1 MAVVEKH
8 TLTETEC
15 YHCGSDIPPGSHFF
29 TTINGEEK
37 RMCCPG
43 CQAVAETIVAGGLDS
58 FYRHRGSDLNP
69 TSDLLE
75 LEAITKELALYDHPE
90 IQKDFVRDLGSD
102 QPSATLVIEGI
113 SCAACVWLLENHIT
127 KQPGVVKFSV
137 NLTNHRAQLTWQSNE
152 VKLSTLLG
160 EIIRI
165 GYKAHPYHPDKEE
178 QLLAQ
183 ESKRSI
189 IRLGVAGIGS
199 MQAMMFAA
207 AIYAAD
213 IAGTGMDDKY
223 VILMR
228 WASMVVSTP
237 VILYAALPF
246 LRNAIRDIKAR
257 HLTMDIPVSIAI
269 WGGYIASIWATVFNT
284 GEIWFESV
292 TMFAFLLLIGRFM
305 EMKARQRTGRAGNAL
320 LNLIPASALKLND
333 KGEEELV
340 SANTL
345 VPGDRILIKP
355 GQTIPADGIIVK
367 GFSSIDESALTGE
380 YMPLSKK
387 VNDSVVGGTINIE
400 NPIELEVVA
409 VGEKSRVSSIVRLL
423 ERAQSEKPYV
433 ARVADL
439 VARYFV
445 GASLIVAICVYTA
458 WYFIDPSK
466 AFWVT
471 LAVLVITCPCA
482 LSLATPTALT
492 AATGTLRQMGLLITR
507 GHVLESFSKATHIIF
522 DKTGTLTEGRL
533 AIQETHPLNGT
544 SSADALMWGAAL
556 EALSEHPIGRAFTPW
571 YCFSADAI
579 ENCVGQGI
587 QGKIKG
593 VAYRIGTPKYVMA
606 LSGQEIPA
614 MPDELRQWILLGNE
628 QGALAWFA
636 LDDQIRRETRQ
647 AIQKIKS
654 LGLSVEILTG
664 DTSPAVQRIAEKLD
678 IQIINSGM
686 SPEQKLERINQLQSE
701 GKQTIMVGDGI
712 NDIPVLVGAQTSVS
726 MGAATDLAKTN
737 ADAVL
742 TNNNLLTLADSI
754 VMARKT
760 RRIIKENLALS
771 IGYNII
777 ALPAA
782 SMGLIAP
789 YIAAIGMTAS
799 SLVVT
804 GNAMRLSRLPKTAKP
819 VSETS
824 IKKPANV
831 NAGT

>member
-75 LEAITKELALYDHPE
+75 LEEITKELALYDHPE

-127 KQPGVVKFSV
+127 KQPGIVKFSV

>member
-1 MAVVEKH
+1 MAVVKKH

-58 FYRHRGSDLNP
+58 FYRHRGSELNP

-90 IQKDFVRDLGSD
+90 VQKDFVRDLGSD

-213 IAGTGMDDKY
+213 IAGTGMDEKY

-237 VILYAALPF
+237 VVLYAALPF

-345 VPGDRILIKP
+345 NPGDRILIKP

-367 GFSSIDESALTGE
+367 GYSSIDESALTGE

-445 GASLIVAICVYTA
+445 GASLIVAVCVYTA

-533 AIQETHPLNGT
+533 AIQETYPLNGT

-571 YCFSADAI
+571 YCFSADAV

-587 QGKIKG
+587 QGKIQG

-606 LSGQEIPA
+606 LSGQETPA

-754 VMARKT
+754 AMARKT

-804 GNAMRLSRLPKTAKP
+804 GNAMRLSRQPKSAKP
-819 VSETS
+819 VSETG

>member
-75 LEAITKELALYDHPE
+75 LEEITKELALYDHPE